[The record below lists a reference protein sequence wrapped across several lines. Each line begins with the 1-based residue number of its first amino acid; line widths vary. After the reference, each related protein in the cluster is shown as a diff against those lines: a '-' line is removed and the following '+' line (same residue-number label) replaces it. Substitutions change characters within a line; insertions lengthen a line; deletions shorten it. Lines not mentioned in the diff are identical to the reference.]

1 MSRLQRRYITTIAV
15 LCAAS
20 LAVILYSTLRNPNRI
35 NYQLPQLA
43 PVVQSQVDE
52 MVIEHP
58 RDTITLSRSG
68 DDWFVQPGNYAA
80 DAPSA
85 RFLVNAMLDI
95 EITDVVSV
103 SDDPARFDLDEE
115 SRVRVTLK
123 GGGEELRVVDVGKRA
138 ATFGHTFV
146 GVPGDGRI
154 LQALGELRGYYDR
167 DLDAFRDKS
176 VFSFD
181 PSTIDQI
188 IVTKTVPPALPE
200 VVRVVRADDGWARA
214 DQDSTGLVFAEAT
227 AAAAESNAA
236 LDAAGIQNA
245 LAFIADLSAYRYRY
259 TDERLTDAWLRVET
273 VGGGKSH
280 TLLMYPQE
288 GNIYPAQTSDSDYDF
303 DMFIFQAGL
312 VTTPFGLEPLESE

>member
-188 IVTKTVPPALPE
+188 IVTKTNP
-200 VVRVVRADDGWARA
+200 
-214 DQDSTGLVFAEAT
+214 
-227 AAAAESNAA
+227 
-236 LDAAGIQNA
+236 
-245 LAFIADLSAYRYRY
+245 
-259 TDERLTDAWLRVET
+259 
-273 VGGGKSH
+273 K
-280 TLLMYPQE
+280 
-288 GNIYPAQTSDSDYDF
+288 
-303 DMFIFQAGL
+303 
-312 VTTPFGLEPLESE
+312 